1 MIETLD
7 SYSEYAQKTL
17 DNYTAKDAASR
28 YALVEAVKNRKIR
41 RVLDVGCGLGQD
53 LLPFA
58 EKTEAFCFG
67 VDRAAEIADFAVKF
81 FSDKGYGNR
90 AAFARSTGESLPF
103 ADESFDIVMC
113 RLALPYMNN
122 NAALSEFARVLQP
135 DGAILLKI
143 HAPPFYFAMIRERAK
158 TFSPRL
164 LAYPLICLAN
174 GFLYQMT
181 EKQPSGKF
189 WQGKEVY
196 QTKKLLDKRLQ
207 KLRMRIE
214 GELPDTNAQ
223 APSFIIKKQ

>member
-17 DNYTAKDAASR
+17 ENLANRDSESH
-28 YALVEAVKNRKIR
+28 YALVKAVKNQRIR

-58 EKTEAFCFG
+58 EKTEAFCIG
-67 VDRAAEIADFAVKF
+67 VDRVAEISDFAVKF
-81 FSDKGYGNR
+81 FSDRGYADR
-90 AAFARSTGESLPF
+90 TAFARSTGENLPF
-103 ADESFDIVMC
+103 AKESFDIVIC
-113 RLALPYMNN
+113 RLALPYMDN

-135 DGAILLKI
+135 KGAILLKI
-143 HAPPFYFAMIRERAK
+143 HAPSFYFAMIQERAK
-158 TFSPRL
+158 TLSLRL

-174 GFLYQMT
+174 GFLYHIT

-196 QTKKLLDKRLQ
+196 QTRKLLEKRLQ
-207 KLRMRIE
+207 KLGMRIE
-214 GELPDTNAQ
+214 GELPDTNIQ
-223 APSFIIKKQ
+223 APSFIIRKR